1 MADELERL
9 REEVKYYKDHYEMMI
24 QIHDSQV
31 ETIKTYHKIVMLQ
44 EAELKKLKGEK
55 E

>member
-9 REEVKYYKDHYEMMI
+9 KEERDYYKDHYEMI
-24 QIHDSQV
+24 LQIHDSQV

-44 EAELKKLKGEK
+44 EAELKKLKGE
-55 E
+55 